1 MAEITLHAE
10 IRNIKGKKV
19 NTLRREGKIPGVFYL
34 HGEDNL
40 SIAIPEKSILKLI
53 HSTETNII
61 NLKLSDG
68 SERKCILKDWQLDP
82 VTDRPVHFD
91 LQGIRSDEKITIE
104 VPVIL
109 VGGIPQGVRDGGML
123 QHIIHKLKISCLPKD
138 IPQHIEINVENLL
151 INQSIH
157 VKDLEGGNYTIL
169 ENENTTIVA
178 ILPPLVE
185 KAAAEAAPVTEEVA
199 EPEVVGKGKKA
210 AEGEEEES
218 SE

>member
-10 IRNIKGKKV
+10 IRDIKGKKV
-19 NTLRREGKIPGVFYL
+19 NTLRREGKVPGIFYL
-34 HGEDNL
+34 HGEQNI
-40 SIAIPEKSILKLI
+40 SIAIPEKNILKLI
-53 HSTETNII
+53 NSTETNII

-104 VPVIL
+104 VPIVL

-123 QHIIHKLKISCLPKD
+123 QHLIHKLKISCFPKD
-138 IPQHIEINVENLL
+138 IPQHIEINVQNLL

-157 VKDLEGGNYTIL
+157 VKDLTGGNYSIL

-178 ILPPLVE
+178 VLPPLVE
-185 KAAAEAAPVTEEVA
+185 KAAAEVTPTTEEVT

-210 AEGEEEES
+210 AEGEEEEK